1 MMLAKCNNASH
12 ILTTLCHETIPGNRK
27 ALGDCLFYEIL
38 NEELTVLL
46 IVDQD
51 LLTLC
56 LKRFGK
62 D

>member
-1 MMLAKCNNASH
+1 M
-12 ILTTLCHETIPGNRK
+12 

>member
-1 MMLAKCNNASH
+1 M
-12 ILTTLCHETIPGNRK
+12 

-46 IVDQD
+46 IVNPH
-51 LLTLC
+51 LLTFP